1 MPALW
6 LLVSFIGFLLW
17 VPNWAGPRA
26 LDIGLSVVA
35 ALAAIIVIA
44 TGYTMLHGPEAD
56 ASVVERAIAD
66 IVAAVPSVDWIG
78 VGVFVT
84 ALAGVMAGRLLPE
97 AE

>member
-1 MPALW
+1 
-6 LLVSFIGFLLW
+6 
-17 VPNWAGPRA
+17 
-26 LDIGLSVVA
+26 
-35 ALAAIIVIA
+35 
-44 TGYTMLHGPEAD
+44 
-56 ASVVERAIAD
+56 VVERAIAD